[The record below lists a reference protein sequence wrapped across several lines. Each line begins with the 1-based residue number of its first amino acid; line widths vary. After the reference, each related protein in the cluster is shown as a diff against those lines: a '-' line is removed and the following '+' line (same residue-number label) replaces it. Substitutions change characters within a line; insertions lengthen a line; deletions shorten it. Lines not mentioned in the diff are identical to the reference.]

1 MIDLVL
7 RASLRHRAFVLAASV
22 ALVVGGLYSLRG
34 MPVDVL
40 PDVSAPRVTIVTEA
54 TGLAPVEI
62 ERLVTFP
69 IETVVN
75 GVAGTRR
82 VRSASAPGIS
92 IVWVE
97 FDWDTSDTV
106 ARQRVT
112 ERLQGLAGALPP
124 EASPPIL
131 APPSSVMG
139 EIAFVAVTSDTLDP
153 MELRRVAERDVRRR
167 LLAVGGVAQVVPIGG
182 ADRQYQIVLDPQRLH
197 RHGLTPI
204 EVAGALEA
212 GTANAP
218 GGYLVES
225 GQESIV
231 RVVGRASG
239 VDELRAIRIAER
251 GGVPITVAEIAEVR
265 VGPAVRRGAASY
277 DARPAVVLSI
287 VKHPGADTRGTTAR
301 VDEALDALE
310 PSLVTSGVVLHRE
323 LFRQIDFID
332 TAIDNLTT
340 VLRDGAILVALVLI
354 LFLWS
359 PSATAISV
367 AAIPLSMLGATLALD
382 ALGYGLNAMTL
393 GGLAI
398 AVGELVDDAI
408 VDVENVARR
417 LRERAAL
424 PEEARPPAL
433 ATVLEAS
440 REIRSSI
447 VSATVVIVL
456 VFLPLLFL
464 GGFEGRLLS
473 PLAVSYLVAIFASLV
488 VAVTVTPVLASLLLP
503 RSAAKHGHQPPVV
516 GSGSRSEP
524 DSAQARLPSRE
535 REGLGEGLPGEHPP
549 PDPLPRAGGADPS
562 AFQPPVVRL
571 LTRRY
576 APLLDL
582 AMRHPVPVA
591 AGALA
596 VVLAGALALFG
607 TGTAFLPELRESS
620 LNVAMVV
627 APGTSLDE
635 SDALG
640 RLAEQALLSDPA
652 VISTTRRTGRAE
664 RDEHVQ
670 GPEASETDVL
680 LRADER
686 SREELLEDLRE
697 RLAIVPGATFTFG
710 QPISHRIDH
719 LLSGQRAALA
729 VRVSGDDLD
738 LLRESARRVRDAIAG
753 VPGLVDLQVE
763 PIVDIPEVVADV
775 DGASAARYGLSR
787 GEAAETLGLALW
799 GREVAQVLEEGVT
812 TPVVVRFGDEL
823 RADRRRLAATLLPTP
838 SGAAVPLE
846 AIADVRETSAPNYV
860 LRENV
865 QRRVLVTANV
875 DGGDLGDAGEAIRAR
890 LAAMQ
895 LPAGVSAELTGQ
907 FEQQSAAQERLFLL
921 GLLAVIG
928 IALVVGATLRSARR
942 SAIVLVNLPL
952 ALAGGVAG
960 VYLAGGALSVA
971 STIGFI
977 TLFGIATRNGI
988 LLATRVR
995 DLEEEGVP
1003 RHEASRRAALERLSP
1018 ILMTAL
1024 TAALGLLPLALAVG
1038 EPGTEIQAPMAMVIL
1053 TGLSTSTVLNMFVVP
1068 SLLARWGGAP
1078 GREAILTAAPRLEE
1092 ASP

>member
-7 RASLRHRAFVLAASV
+7 SASLRHRAFVLASAV
-22 ALVVGGLYSLRG
+22 ALLVGGLYSLRD

-40 PDVSAPRVTIVTEA
+40 PEVSAPRVTIITEA

-69 IETVVN
+69 IETVVH
-75 GVAGTRR
+75 GVVGTRR

-97 FDWDTSDTV
+97 LDWDTSDAI

-112 ERLQGLAGALPP
+112 ERLQGLAGTLPP
-124 EASPPIL
+124 EAAPPLL

-139 EIAFVAVTSDTLDP
+139 EIAFVALTSDTLDP

-167 LLAVGGVAQVVPIGG
+167 LLAVDGVAQVVPIGG
-182 ADRQYQIVLDPQRLH
+182 AERQYQVVLDPQRMH
-197 RHGLTPI
+197 RHGLSPL
-204 EVAGALEA
+204 EVADALEA
-212 GTANAP
+212 GTSNAP

-231 RVVGRASG
+231 RVLGRATG
-239 VDELRAIRIAER
+239 TGELGAIRVAER
-251 GGVPITVAEIAEVR
+251 GGVPVTVADVAEVR
-265 VGPAVRRGAASY
+265 VGPAVRRGTASY
-277 DARPAVVLSI
+277 DARPAVVLSV
-287 VKHPGADTRGTTAR
+287 VKHPGADTVRTTAR

-310 PSLVTSGVVLHRE
+310 PSLALRGVVLHRE

-332 TAIDNLTT
+332 TAIDNLAN
-340 VLRDGAILVALVLI
+340 VLRDGAILVAVVLI

-359 PSATAISV
+359 PSATVISV
-367 AAIPLSMLGATLALD
+367 AAIPISMLGATLALD

-417 LRERAAL
+417 LRERAAM
-424 PEEARPPAL
+424 PEDARPPPL

-456 VFLPLLFL
+456 VFLPILFL

-473 PLAVSYLVAIFASLV
+473 PLAISYLVAIFASLV
-488 VAVTVTPVLASLLLP
+488 VAVTVTPALASLLLP
-503 RSAAKHGHQPPVV
+503 RSAAKHG
-516 GSGSRSEP
+516 E
-524 DSAQARLPSRE
+524 
-535 REGLGEGLPGEHPP
+535 
-549 PDPLPRAGGADPS
+549 
-562 AFQPPVVRL
+562 QPPVVRL
-571 LTRRY
+571 LTRGY

-582 AMRHPVPVA
+582 TMRHPVPIA

-596 VVLAGALALFG
+596 VVIAGALALFG

-640 RLAEQALLSDPA
+640 RLAEEALLSDPA
-652 VISTTRRTGRAE
+652 VRSTTRRTGRTE

-670 GPEASETDVL
+670 GPEASEMDVL
-680 LRADER
+680 LRPDER

-697 RLAIVPGATFTFG
+697 RLAIVPGAHFTFG

-738 LLRESARRVRDAIAG
+738 LLRESARRVRDAVAN
-753 VPGLVDLQVE
+753 VDGLVDLQVE
-763 PIVDIPEVVADV
+763 PIVDIPELVADV

-787 GEAAETLGLALW
+787 GEAADTIGLALW

-846 AIADVRETSAPNYV
+846 AIADLRETSAPNYV
-860 LRENV
+860 LRENAR
-865 QRRVLVTANV
+865 RRVLVTANV
-875 DGGDLGDAGEAIRAR
+875 AGGQLGGAGEAIRER
-890 LAAMQ
+890 LAGLA

-907 FEQQSAAQERLFLL
+907 IEQQRAAQERLLLL
-921 GLLAVIG
+921 GLFAVIG
-928 IALVVGATLRSARR
+928 IALVVGATLRNLRR

-952 ALAGGVAG
+952 ALVGGVAG

-988 LLATRVR
+988 LLATRMR
-995 DLEEEGVP
+995 DLEKEGVP
-1003 RHEASRRAALERLSP
+1003 RGEASRRAALERLSP

-1024 TAALGLLPLALAVG
+1024 TAALGLMPLALAVD

-1053 TGLSTSTVLNMFVVP
+1053 TGLSTSTILNMLVVP
-1068 SLLARWGGAP
+1068 SLLARWGGSSARELELARP
-1078 GREAILTAAPRLEE
+1078 GPATEDAA
-1092 ASP
+1092 

>member
-7 RASLRHRAFVLAASV
+7 SASLRHRAFVLAAAV
-22 ALVVGGLYSLRG
+22 ALLVGGFYAARD

-69 IETVVN
+69 IETAVN

-97 FDWDTSDTV
+97 FDWDTTDVV

-112 ERLQGLAGALPP
+112 ERLQALTGTLPP
-124 EASPPIL
+124 EASAPVL

-139 EIAFVAVTSDTLDP
+139 EIAFVALTSDTLDP
-153 MELRRVAERDVRRR
+153 MELRRAAERDVRRR
-167 LLAVGGVAQVVPIGG
+167 LLAIEGVAQVVAIGG
-182 ADRQYQIVLDPQRLH
+182 AERQYQVVLDPQRLN
-197 RHGLTPI
+197 RYGLAPLA
-204 EVAGALEA
+204 VAEALER
-212 GTANAP
+212 GTGNAP

-231 RVVGRASG
+231 RVVGRATG
-239 VDELRAIRIAER
+239 TDELGAVRIAER
-251 GGVPITVAEIAEVR
+251 GGVPITIADVADVR
-265 VGPAVRRGAASY
+265 VGPAVRRGTASY
-277 DARPAVVLSI
+277 DAQPAVVLSI
-287 VKHPGADTRGTTAR
+287 VKHPGADTVRTTAR
-301 VDEALDALE
+301 VDEVLDTLE
-310 PSLVTSGVVLHRE
+310 PSLAEQSVVLHRE
-323 LFRQIDFID
+323 LFRQTDFIS
-332 TAIDNLTT
+332 TAIDNVIV
-340 VLRDGAILVALVLI
+340 VLRDGAILVALILI
-354 LFLWS
+354 FFLWS

-367 AAIPLSMLGATLALD
+367 AAIPLSMLGAALALD

-424 PEEARPPAL
+424 PEEARPPTL
-433 ATVLEAS
+433 ATVFEAS

-456 VFLPLLFL
+456 VFLPILFL

-473 PLAVSYLVAIFASLV
+473 PLAVSYLVAIGASLV
-488 VAVTVTPVLASLLLP
+488 VAVTITPVLASLLLP
-503 RSAAKHGHQPPVV
+503 RSAAKHSHEPP
-516 GSGSRSEP
+516 
-524 DSAQARLPSRE
+524 L
-535 REGLGEGLPGEHPP
+535 
-549 PDPLPRAGGADPS
+549 
-562 AFQPPVVRL
+562 VRV
-571 LTRRY
+571 LTRAY
-576 APLLDL
+576 APVLDL
-582 AMRHPVPVA
+582 SLRHPVVLA
-591 AGALA
+591 AGALLLVA
-596 VVLAGALALFG
+596 TGALALLG
-607 TGTAFLPELRESS
+607 TGSAFLPELRESS
-620 LNVAMVV
+620 LNIAMVV

-640 RLAEQALLSDPA
+640 RLAEEALLADPA
-652 VISTTRRTGRAE
+652 VVSTTRRTGRAE

-670 GPEASETDVL
+670 GPEASEMDVL
-680 LRADER
+680 LRPDER

-697 RLAIVPGATFTFG
+697 RLAIVPGAQFTFG

-729 VRVSGDDLD
+729 VRVAGDDLD
-738 LLRESARRVRDAIAG
+738 ALRASARQVRDAVG
-753 VPGLVDLQVE
+753 DVEGLVDLQVE
-763 PIVDIPEVVADV
+763 PIVDIPELVVDV

-787 GEAAETLGLALW
+787 GEAADTLGLALW
-799 GREVAQVLEEGVT
+799 GQEVSQVLEEGVS
-812 TPVVVRFGDEL
+812 TPVVVRFGDAL
-823 RADRRRLAATLLPTP
+823 REDRRRLETTLVPTP

-846 AIADVRETSAPNYV
+846 ALAAVRQASAPNYI

-865 QRRVLVTANV
+865 RRRVLVTANV
-875 DGGDLGDAGEAIRAR
+875 AGDADLGAVAAQIEER
-890 LAAMQ
+890 LAALD
-895 LPAGVSAELTGQ
+895 LPSGVTAELTGQ
-907 FEQQSAAQERLFLL
+907 VEQQSAAQERLLLL
-921 GLLAVIG
+921 GLLAVLG
-928 IALVVGATLRSARR
+928 IALVVMATLRSARR
-942 SAIVLVNLPL
+942 STIVLVNLPL

-995 DLEEEGVP
+995 DLEDEGVA
-1003 RHEASRRAALERLSP
+1003 RAEASRRAALERLSP

-1024 TAALGLLPLALAVG
+1024 TAALGLLPLALALG

-1053 TGLSTSTVLNMFVVP
+1053 TGLATSTVLNMFVVP
-1068 SLLARWGGAP
+1068 SLLARWGGAA
-1078 GREAILTAAPRLEE
+1078 GREPIHLSHQRPAPRESAVEAAP
-1092 ASP
+1092 